1 MIALLR
7 GEIAVSETRVL
18 AFDCAG
24 RGCAVAVRAGSRLLA
39 RRREAMERGQAGR
52 LVPMI
57 ASVLDEAG
65 MKASALDLIAVTTG
79 PGGFTGIRIGLATA
93 RGLAL
98 ATGKP
103 AIGISNFDAIAAAV
117 PPSARRGR
125 SLIVALDSKR
135 AEFFLQAFGESG
147 TVLGAGRQVAPAQL
161 QSFLPPGALI
171 LAGDAAAL
179 LAPLLAGRDVVRAQ
193 DAELPDPALIARL
206 ALSRFGAEPLPPPL
220 PLYLR
225 PPDTTLPQAP

>member
-1 MIALLR
+1 MPITDN
-7 GEIAVSETRVL
+7 EVTFNVS
-18 AFDCAG
+18 G
-24 RGCAVAVRAGSRLLA
+24 K
-39 RRREAMERGQAGR
+39 GR
-52 LVPMI
+52 LIGTGNGFPWNRKI
-57 ASVLDEAG
+57 RSAG
-65 MKASALDLIAVTTG
+65 KGDNLFLCS
-79 PGGFTGIRIGLATA
+79 
-93 RGLAL
+93 
-98 ATGKP
+98 
-103 AIGISNFDAIAAAV
+103 
-117 PPSARRGR
+117 
-125 SLIVALDSKR
+125 IVALDSKR